1 MEAGLVGL
9 KYSGK
14 STIFKA
20 LTEHKVQTKEGSVSR
35 GAATVMDERLL
46 KLADVFKPKKI
57 TPATITFVDVP
68 GFVPGMDK
76 KMYHQ
81 FLSEIAK
88 VDLLINVVRAF
99 DDPYAPHPLGDI
111 DPVRDAQTLD
121 EELLLRDMAY
131 TETRLSGRKL
141 DKETR
146 EMLEKILAYLETE
159 KPLRAA
165 EFSDEIW
172 EFIKREGYLTSK
184 PQMYVLNVGED
195 YNRGWEDDLKV
206 YASEQGAPVL
216 VLNAKLES
224 EIAELPESERTMFME
239 EFGIAEPVVMRLA
252 KMAMD
257 MMGLSYFFTAGE
269 KEVRAWTIRKGATA
283 VEAAGAI
290 HTDIAKGFIRAE
302 IVRWDDLVKAGGWKE
317 AHNAGVVRLEKKT
330 YVMQDGDVA
339 FFRFNV

>member
-20 LTEHKVQTKEGSVSR
+20 LTEHKVQTKEGSVVR
-35 GAATVMDERLL
+35 GAATVMDERLM
-46 KLADVFKPKKI
+46 KLAEVFNPKKI

-81 FLSEIAK
+81 FLSEVSK

-111 DPVRDAQTLD
+111 DPVRDASTFD

-131 TETRLSGRKL
+131 TETRLSNRKL
-141 DKETR
+141 DKDTR
-146 EMLEKILAYLETE
+146 AMLEKILSFLETE
-159 KPLRAA
+159 KPLRSG
-165 EFSDEIW
+165 EFSEEEW
-172 EFIKREGYLTSK
+172 EFIKREGYLTAK
-184 PQMYVLNVGED
+184 PEMYVLNVGED
-195 YNRGWEDDLKV
+195 YDKTLEEALKE
-206 YASEQGAPVL
+206 YAGEKGSPVL

-224 EIAELPESERTMFME
+224 EIAELSSEEREMFME
-239 EFGIAEPVVMRLA
+239 EFGISEPAIMRLA

-317 AHNAGVVRLEKKT
+317 AHAAGLVRLEKKT

>member
-20 LTEHKVQTKEGSVSR
+20 LTEHKVQTKEGSVVR
-35 GAATVMDERLL
+35 GAATVMDERLM
-46 KLADVFKPKKI
+46 KLAEVFNPKKI

-81 FLSEIAK
+81 FLSEVSK

-111 DPVRDAQTLD
+111 DPVRDASTFD

-131 TETRLSGRKL
+131 TETRLANRKL
-141 DKETR
+141 DKDTR
-146 EMLEKILAYLETE
+146 AMLEKILSFLETE
-159 KPLRAA
+159 KPLRSG
-165 EFSDEIW
+165 EFSEDEW
-172 EFIKREGYLTSK
+172 EFIKREGYLTAK
-184 PQMYVLNVGED
+184 PEMYVLNVGED
-195 YNRGWEDDLKV
+195 YDKSWENALKE
-206 YASEQGAPVL
+206 YAEEKGSPVL

-224 EIAELPESERTMFME
+224 EIAELSSDEREMFME
-239 EFGIAEPVVMRLA
+239 EFGITEPAIMRLA

-302 IVRWDDLVKAGGWKE
+302 IVRWDDLVRAGGWKE
-317 AHNAGVVRLEKKT
+317 AHNAGLVRLEKKT

>member
-20 LTEHKVQTKEGSVSR
+20 LTEHKVQTKEGSVVK

-46 KLADVFKPKKI
+46 KLAEVFHPKKI

-68 GFVPGMDK
+68 GFTPGMDK

-81 FLSEIAK
+81 FLSEVSK

-111 DPVRDAQTLD
+111 DPVRDATALD
-121 EELLLRDMAY
+121 EELLLRDMSY
-131 TETRLSGRKL
+131 TETRLSNRKL
-141 DKETR
+141 DKDTR
-146 EMLEKILAYLETE
+146 AILEKILAFLETE
-159 KPLRAA
+159 KPLRAG
-165 EFSDEIW
+165 EFSDEEW
-172 EFIKREGYLTSK
+172 AFIQREGYLTAK
-184 PQMYVLNVGED
+184 PEMYVLNVED
-195 YNRGWEDDLKV
+195 GYDEQWEDALRA
-206 YASEQGAPVL
+206 YAEEKGAPML

-224 EIAELPESERTMFME
+224 EIAELPEEERQVFME
-239 EFGIAEPVVMRLA
+239 EFGITEPAIMRLA

-317 AHNAGVVRLEKKT
+317 AHNQGLVRLEKKT

>member
-20 LTEHKVQTKEGSVSR
+20 LTEHKVQTKEGSVVR
-35 GAATVMDERLL
+35 GAATVMDERLM
-46 KLADVFKPKKI
+46 KLAEVFNPKKI

-81 FLSEIAK
+81 FLSEVSK

-111 DPVRDAQTLD
+111 DPVRDASTFD

-131 TETRLSGRKL
+131 TETRLSNRKL
-141 DKETR
+141 DKDTR
-146 EMLEKILAYLETE
+146 AMLEKILSFLETE
-159 KPLRAA
+159 KPLRSG
-165 EFSDEIW
+165 EFSEEEW
-172 EFIKREGYLTSK
+172 EFIKREGYLTAK
-184 PQMYVLNVGED
+184 PEMYVLNVGED
-195 YNRGWEDDLKV
+195 YDKALEEALKE
-206 YASEQGAPVL
+206 YAGEKGSPVL

-224 EIAELPESERTMFME
+224 EIAELSSEEREMFME
-239 EFGIAEPVVMRLA
+239 EFGISEPAIMRLA

-302 IVRWDDLVKAGGWKE
+302 IVRWNDLVKAGGWKE
-317 AHNAGVVRLEKKT
+317 AHAAGLVRLEKKT